1 MERIFLLL
9 GIARA
14 LVLEDDLSITW
25 EVKDEIFR
33 IQVHVDAGKRAFI
46 NFYLY
51 FEMKKTRNFRLES
64 E

>member
-33 IQVHVDAGKRAFI
+33 IQVHVDAGKRVSI
-46 NFYLY
+46 NFSL
-51 FEMKKTRNFRLES
+51 
-64 E
+64 